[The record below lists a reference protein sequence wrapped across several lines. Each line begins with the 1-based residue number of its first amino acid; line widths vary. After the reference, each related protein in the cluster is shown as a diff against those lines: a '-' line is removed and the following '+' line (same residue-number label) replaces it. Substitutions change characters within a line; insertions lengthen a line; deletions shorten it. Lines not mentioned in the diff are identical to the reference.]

1 MRRLVVE
8 FSLKELAKSEG
19 ETSPLLTKVK
29 SFEMLQ
35 ILKMAPGE
43 LAAIVRVEMIRS
55 LREGLKTSSRQ
66 CQTQKS
72 RPNSFSRRRKVP
84 PVYFLRVK
92 TKVPPKASGP
102 RAFGS
107 LPYLSTPFELRDGK
121 AKLAFLGSAKQIRK
135 HLENLERQ
143 GRGRYKVVSLTDAR
157 FAPNSPIARLTEKQR
172 RVLITAYKLGYYDVP
187 KKIGSEELAHRLNLV
202 KSTFV
207 AHRRKAERRL
217 LTEMLREL

>member
-35 ILKMAPGE
+35 VLKMAPGE
-43 LAAIVRVEMIRS
+43 LAAIVRVEMIDRS
-55 LREGLKTSSRQ
+55 AKFEDIFPPMPEAKIETELLQQEEEGTS
-66 CQTQKS
+66 
-72 RPNSFSRRRKVP
+72 
-84 PVYFLRVK
+84 VYFLRVK
-92 TKVPPKASGP
+92 TKVPAKASERSG
-102 RAFGS
+102 FES

-121 AKLAFLGSAKQIRK
+121 AKLAFLGNAKQIRQ

-172 RVLITAYKLGYYDVP
+172 RVLITAYKLGYYDAP
-187 KKIGSEELAHRLNLV
+187 KKIGSEELARKLNLV

-217 LTEMLREL
+217 LSEILSEL